1 MSPHDLA
8 ADRIAAELRGARI
21 TAPAEL
27 RERVRLI
34 AAADRTPTRRFTWRR
49 ALVVALPLAAAVAAS
64 IVFTRPNDHRAAG
77 TETARK
83 SAPGVTHGATLQ
95 SQPVKPL
102 GAPSTTDSASGAAKL
117 AVPSAPGRVQRYGA
131 YLALRLHSATAVSD
145 GVKSALRI
153 ASSLGGYPTSVHATS
168 QAKAASADLTLK
180 IPRVHVQ
187 EAIARLSALG
197 TITSEQVD
205 IQDKQAGLNATDR
218 KIARLQKQLGELGA
232 QTPSAKTAA
241 RIAAL
246 ESQIARLQRTAAA
259 TRRAAHYAT
268 VQLHLTSAKAV
279 VVPGKHGHGPLHG
292 IVVALTWLGIGVVYA
307 LAIGTPVAV
316 LMLLLWL
323 AARLVRRRRE
333 DALLSRS

>member
-1 MSPHDLA
+1 MSPHNLV
-8 ADRIAAELRGARI
+8 ADRIAAELRGSRI

-34 AAADRTPTRRFTWRR
+34 AAADRTPSRRFTWRR

-64 IVFTRPNDHRAAG
+64 IVFTQPSDNRATG
-77 TETARK
+77 IETARQ
-83 SAPGVTHGATLQ
+83 SAPGVTHGEALQ
-95 SQPVKPL
+95 SQPVKPF
-102 GAPSTTDSASGAAKL
+102 GAPSTADSATGAAKL
-117 AVPSAPGRVQRYGA
+117 AAPSAPGRVQRYGA
-131 YLALRLHSATAVSD
+131 YLALRLSSATAVSD
-145 GVKSALRI
+145 GVKTALRI
-153 ASSLGGYPTSVHATS
+153 ASSLGGYPASVHATS
-168 QAKAASADLTLK
+168 QANVASADLTLK
-180 IPRVHVQ
+180 IPRTHVR
-187 EAIARLSALG
+187 EAITRLSALG

-218 KIARLQKQLGELGA
+218 KIARLQKQLAELRA
-232 QTPSAKTAA
+232 QEPSASSAT

-246 ESQIARLQRTAAA
+246 ESQIARLQRAAAA

-268 VQLHLTSAKAV
+268 IQFHLTNAKAAA
-279 VVPGKHGHGPLHG
+279 PDKQGHGPLHG
-292 IVVALTWLGIGVVYA
+292 VVIALTWLGIGAVYA
-307 LAIGTPVAV
+307 LAIGTPVVV